1 MNNRSISTSTVK
13 STLVKTV
20 GKSSSIQ
27 RWLFAVLVAGFL
39 WVLISRFTEIRQL
52 LGTLVQGQLS
62 WIALA
67 AGLQI
72 GYYVVFATLFWAAF
86 RLVDVPTR
94 VRDLLPITFA
104 SLFVNAT
111 MPSAG
116 TAGIAL
122 FVDDARRRGHSPA
135 AATAGTLLVQVSNN
149 GVFVVI
155 LSLGLVLLFR
165 HHNLTVLEII
175 SALIMFLLVGSMIFV
190 LALGIFRPNWL
201 FTLFTAVFRIVN
213 GLGRLVKR
221 PSLLPEAWPQK
232 NAQEFIGA
240 ATAISTHPGRLGL
253 TLVIALVMHLIS
265 MVSLVC
271 LFLAFHQPLSA
282 ITLIAGYTMSFL
294 FMMVSPTPSGIGVV
308 EVIVPIIYTSMG
320 IPVEVGT
327 AITLSFRGLSFWI
340 PMLVGFFLLR
350 QLSMFS
356 SSERALAESGQVRLV
371 AILTALMGVLNVL
384 SVIQPELVNKFSALT
399 QYSPVAVRQ
408 NGAITAVLAGF
419 ALLTLAYGLWRHKRM
434 AWFLTLLMLALSVVG
449 HLLKQNYAEATLAGL
464 LAIYVF
470 AQRSHFHALSD
481 EPSVWQGV
489 QMLAAAF
496 AFTLAYGIIGFYVL
510 DRVYGLPFSL
520 AEAWQ
525 QTFLFFTISS
535 EPGLFQLETPFDYLA
550 ASIYIVG
557 AATLV
562 YALLMLLRP
571 VLVRAPAG
579 EAERRKAQRI
589 VNRYGRSSLA
599 HLVPLGGKSYY
610 FTRGGSVVAFSL
622 LRRTAIALGDPI
634 GPPED
639 APATI
644 QQFREYCQRRDWR
657 TVFYRAMPD
666 HLAAYHDAGL
676 QTISIGQEIAVNLAD
691 WTPPEQQETA
701 GWRTAVYHPPF
712 SPDLV
717 ERLRLVS
724 DEWLSHLGREENRF
738 AHGWFSRSYINQGV
752 LATLSTQGKDM
763 LAFIH
768 AVPTPT
774 SHQLAVTL
782 FRCRQGFTAVARHQ
796 LLLALTQWAKK
807 QGYVSLNLGLHAL
820 PPHITGDN
828 QARDR
833 VAQVI
838 YKAVEPPLL
847 EADWPELEKWFAVD
861 AAPRYLVYPG
871 SASLPVVWSA
881 LARAGGSSV
890 WSQWPQIFSP

>member
-1 MNNRSISTSTVK
+1 MNPT
-13 STLVKTV
+13 

-27 RWLFAVLVAGFL
+27 RWLLAILVAGFL
-39 WVLISRFTEIRQL
+39 WVLISRFAEIRQL

-67 AGLQI
+67 AGLQLA
-72 GYYVVFATLFWAAF
+72 YYVVYATLFWAAF
-86 RLVDVPTR
+86 RLVDIPSR

-155 LSLGLVLLFR
+155 LSMGLVLLFR

-201 FTLFTAVFRIVN
+201 FTVFTAVFRIVN

-253 TLVIALVMHLIS
+253 TLVIALAMHLIS

-271 LFLAFHQPLSA
+271 LFLAFHQPLTA
-282 ITLIAGYTMSFL
+282 NTLIVGYSMSIL

-320 IPVEVGT
+320 IPAEAGT

-356 SSERALAESGQVRLV
+356 SSQRALAESGQVRLV

-408 NGAITAVLAGF
+408 NGAITAVLTGF
-419 ALLTLAYGLWRHKRM
+419 ALLILAYGLWRHKRM
-434 AWFLTLLMLALSVVG
+434 AWFLTLLMLGLSIVG
-449 HLLKQNYAEATLAGL
+449 HLLKQAYPEAALAFL
-464 LAIYVF
+464 LAVYLF

-510 DRVYGLPFSL
+510 DRAYNLPFSL
-520 AEAWQ
+520 SDAWRK
-525 QTFLFFTISS
+525 TFLFFTISS
-535 EPGLFQLETPFDYLA
+535 EPGLFQLTTSFDYLA

-557 AATLV
+557 AATLG
-562 YALLMLLRP
+562 YALIMLLRP
-571 VLVRAPAG
+571 VLVRAPASD
-579 EAERRKAQRI
+579 AERRRAQSI

-599 HLVPLGGKSYY
+599 HLLPLSGKSYY
-610 FTRGGSVVAFSL
+610 FSRGGSVVAFSL
-622 LRRTAIALGDPI
+622 LQRTALALGDPI
-634 GPPED
+634 GPTED
-639 APATI
+639 VVAAI

-657 TVFYRAMPD
+657 TVFYRTAPD
-666 HLAAYHDAGL
+666 YLAAYHAAGL
-676 QTISIGQEIAVNLAD
+676 QTISIGQETIVNLHD
-691 WTPPEQQETA
+691 WTPPGPPVPA
-701 GWRTAVYHPPF
+701 WHTAVYRPPF
-712 SPDLV
+712 NPELI

-724 DEWLSHLGREENRF
+724 DDWLSDLGREENRF
-738 AHGWFSRSYINQGV
+738 AHGWFSRSYINQGM
-752 LATLSTQGKDM
+752 LATLSAKGQDV
-763 LAFIH
+763 LAFAH
-768 AVPTPT
+768 AVPI
-774 SHQLAVTL
+774 HENGELVVTL
-782 FRCRQGFTAVARHQ
+782 LRHRRGLTAVARQQ
-796 LLLALTQWAKK
+796 LLLTLAAWAKAG
-807 QGYVSLNLGLHAL
+807 GYGRLNLGLHAL
-820 PPHITGDN
+820 PPHANGDSL
-828 QARDR
+828 ARDR

-838 YKAVEPPLL
+838 YKAIEPPIL
-847 EADWPELEKWFAVD
+847 EADWPELAQEFTFD
-861 AAPRYLVYPG
+861 AAPRFLVYPG
-871 SASLPVVWSA
+871 SASLPAVWSA
-881 LARAGGSSV
+881 LARAGGGSV
-890 WSQWPQIFSP
+890 WSQIFSA